1 MLTEKLIDAG
11 LFLMDTILNFLDVLP
26 PMPDKVVE
34 MLDWFFT
41 TIFEHG
47 WNGACFFLPMDYVL
61 VLLPLVLVV
70 TRFED
75 VYHLVMWVLRKIP
88 VLGIE

>member
-26 PMPDKVVE
+26 AMPDKVVQV
-34 MLDWFFT
+34 LDSFLGN
-41 TIFEHG
+41 IFSYG

-61 VLLPLVLVV
+61 ILIPLVLLVV
-70 TRFED
+70 NFEH
-75 VYHLVMWVLRKIP
+75 VYHLIMWVLRKIP
-88 VLGIE
+88 VVGIE

>member
-26 PMPDKVVE
+26 SMPDGVVSA
-34 MLDWFFT
+34 LNQFFNAV
-41 TIFEHG
+41 FDYG
-47 WNGACFFLPMDYVL
+47 WNGACFFLPMDFVL
-61 VLLPLVLVV
+61 VLLPLVLLV
-70 TRFED
+70 TNFEH

-88 VLGIE
+88 FAGIK